1 MDLKKLPPVILI
13 VEDEWLVR
21 EALAAEFRRAGWTV
35 LEASSGEG
43 ALRLIESDEPVQ
55 ALITDI
61 QLGGRVSGW
70 DVADAFHERH
80 HDEPVIY
87 TSGNAADRDRLI
99 AGSVFMPKPCSA
111 PDLVALCGRPAAAPG
126 RRASV
131 ARF

>member
-1 MDLKKLPPVILI
+1 MDLELTPIILI
-13 VEDEWLVR
+13 AEDEWLIRDV
-21 EALAAEFRRAGWTV
+21 LASEFRRAGWTV

-43 ALRLIESDEPVQ
+43 ALGLIESDEPVD
-55 ALITDI
+55 ALVTDI

-70 DVADAFHERH
+70 DVADAFHARH
-80 HDEPVIY
+80 HEEPVIY

-99 AGSVFMPKPCSA
+99 PGSIFVPKPCS
-111 PDLVALCGRPAAAPG
+111 PQDLIAMCGRQAPAPL